1 MPLPET
7 RFDMLDGIAKS
18 IPGPFVRLD
27 FEAGSWLYSRPL
39 ELIET
44 RDPARVRSCLD
55 QLRSRDVAGFISYE
69 GGHALEPKLM
79 PIASPAPAGN
89 PPLLWFGVFERIE
102 PAPSLPSP
110 DGAWAGQPKPAISF
124 EHYRS
129 AVETIRADIAE
140 GEVYQVN
147 FTFPCTVPVLG
158 DPMALYAQ
166 LRTRSLA
173 NWSALIF
180 TGSHW
185 LISCSPELF
194 FTATS
199 GKITCRPMKGTAPPE
214 SDPQALRSDPKNR
227 AENLMI
233 VDLMRN
239 DLSRIAR
246 PGTVK
251 VAELF
256 KVEHYPTVL
265 QMTSTIVGEMQ
276 AECDAVD
283 VLQTIFPCGSVTGAP
298 KIAAIERIHSLE
310 QSQTSRRGPYTGS
323 IGHIRQ
329 SGDAEFN
336 VAIRT
341 LVLERNEKSA
351 RYDVGSAIV
360 FDSDPRSEWE
370 ECLQKAAFIASHA
383 DFQLLETFAFG
394 PAPNPLVRWHIDRLE
409 NSARELG
416 FAFARAA
423 LETELTRTKKGLKSA
438 VRLRISLTRSGRFDL
453 EQSPL
458 PASPTDE
465 VKVAVLPRMAAPGDF
480 RLVHKTSDRRFYDE
494 PRLAAG
500 TFEILFTDEE
510 GFLTEGSF
518 TNLFVR
524 DGERLLTPPLRRG
537 LLPGVLRQVLIER
550 GNAIERDLRPA
561 DLEAGFYVGNSLR
574 GLVAAVRQRKVAK

>member
-1 MPLPET
+1 MTLPET
-7 RFDMLDGIAKS
+7 RFEMLDGIEKS
-18 IPGPFVRLD
+18 DPRPFVRLD
-27 FEAGSWLYSRPL
+27 FETGSLLYSRPL

-55 QLRSRDVAGFISYE
+55 QLRGREAAGFISYE
-69 GGHALEPKLM
+69 AGHGLEPKLM
-79 PIASPAPAGN
+79 PIAGPPQPSD
-89 PPLLWFGVFERIE
+89 PPLLWFGLFERIE
-102 PAPSLPSP
+102 PAPPLPSP
-110 DGAWAGQPKPAISF
+110 DGAWAGQPEPAISF
-124 EHYRS
+124 EQYAG
-129 AVETIRADIAE
+129 AVEKIRADIAE

-147 FTFPCTVPVLG
+147 FTFPCSVPVLG

-166 LRTRSLA
+166 LKARSRA
-173 NWSALIF
+173 HWSALIF
-180 TGSHW
+180 TGRHW

-194 FTATS
+194 FTAKG
-199 GKITCRPMKGTAPPE
+199 GKITCRPMKGTAPPG

-251 VAELF
+251 VSELF

-265 QMTSTIVGEMQ
+265 QMTSTIVGEMRPD
-276 AECDAVD
+276 CDALD
-283 VLQTIFPCGSVTGAP
+283 VLQSIFPCGSITGAP

-310 QSQTSRRGPYTGS
+310 RTITGRRGPYTGS
-323 IGHIRQ
+323 IGHVGE

-341 LVLERNEKSA
+341 MVLEPNEKTA

-370 ECLQKAAFIASHA
+370 ECLQKAAFIASNR

-394 PAPNPLVRWHIDRLE
+394 PAPNPLERFHINRLE

-423 LETELTRTKKGLKSA
+423 LETELTHTREALKSA
-438 VRLRISLTRSGRFDL
+438 VRLRISLERSGRFDI

-458 PASPTDE
+458 PSTPTDE
-465 VKVAVLPRMAAPGDF
+465 VTVAIAARMVTADDF
-480 RLVHKTSDRRFYDE
+480 RLVHKTSDRRFHDE

-500 TFEILFTDEE
+500 TFEILFIDHE

-537 LLPGVLRQVLIER
+537 LLPGVLRRDLIER
-550 GNAIERDLRPA
+550 GNAIEKDLRPA

-574 GLVAAVRQRKVAK
+574 GLVAAVLQH